1 MRKFLLY
8 LYIVLA
14 GVSIACFSTQNIF
27 AEERR
32 TITFSSGY
40 LEKYYTNR
48 QIANFGI
55 EFLEDTNFLFGR
67 LRKVIKKE
75 INDELPKYIFSY
87 ALYVVNF
94 CFISAFD
101 ISYHEFGHAM
111 RFKAIGY
118 DYLFIKS
125 KIKNSDEKRYYNNK
139 EEYDEMINDIKANNK
154 NFFKYFL
161 DKIFYEPFSR
171 GATVGLF
178 DLKNGRD
185 SLAGIDAQSFY
196 KRFLKEGV
204 IISAAGL
211 NNETYF
217 QEKITERTYL
227 TNEITI
233 SNYLFKLYS
242 VATDIYYIKDDNDKT
257 SDPKLV
263 ELDYRILGINAN
275 RKDMARAFLVS
286 ALLSQTTY
294 GIFYNMLFKQSIIF
308 TPLQYKGFIFP
319 DVFPYITS
327 RGISYRIKS
336 AYRYSDDL
344 IFRFGIE
351 FIAYGKSTQELIFGI
366 NTKLIKDNRLD
377 LLTVFGKDGIN
388 LETTYTIPIAKH
400 FNINLDFDLYSTKS
414 LYGERNAYRLYELKD
429 PCTYKKNYVFENG
442 EQYTQ
447 EFKQYK
453 TKKPIS
459 YSYYLGLSLS
469 YVF

>member
-1 MRKFLLY
+1 MKKFVSY

-14 GVSIACFSTQNIF
+14 GVYTTFFSIQNTF

-40 LEKYYTNR
+40 LEEYYTNR
-48 QIANFGI
+48 QIANFGV
-55 EFLEDTNFLFGR
+55 ELFENIDFV
-67 LRKVIKKE
+67 LDKANKIIRKG
-75 INDELPKYIFSY
+75 INDEYSKSTLSCI
-87 ALYVVNF
+87 LYLIDYY
-94 CFISAFD
+94 FISSFGT
-101 ISYHEFGHAM
+101 SYHEFGHAM
-111 RFKAIGY
+111 RDKAVGY
-118 DYLFIKS
+118 DYVFIKS
-125 KIKNSDEKRYYNNK
+125 SADD
-139 EEYDEMINDIKANNK
+139 YDDTDDIKANNK

-161 DKIFYEPFSR
+161 DKIYYIKLSG
-171 GATVGLF
+171 GATMRLTDF
-178 DLKNGRD
+178 ENGND
-185 SLAGIDAQSFY
+185 KLAGIDEQSFY
-196 KRFLKEGV
+196 KRSLKEGV

-217 QEKITERTYL
+217 QEKMTERTYL

-233 SNYLFKLYS
+233 SNYLFKLDS
-242 VATDIYYIKDDNDKT
+242 VVNDIYYAKNSDK
-257 SDPKLV
+257 SGDPYKI
-263 ELDYRILGINAN
+263 ESFYKGLGINAN
-275 RKDMARAFLVS
+275 RKDMARAFLIS

-319 DVFPYITS
+319 DVFPYITT

-388 LETTYTIPIAKH
+388 IETTYTIPIAKH
-400 FNINLDFDLYSTKS
+400 FNINLDFDLHSTKS

-429 PCTYKKNYVFENG
+429 PYIDTFIGKTTEDGEEKTYKMNY
-442 EQYTQ
+442 
-447 EFKQYK
+447 KQYK